1 MTYDLTA
8 HRESARSWCL
18 TLAATPGW
26 ADYAE
31 DKARALVKDDP
42 VLHGDLLRAVEAVN
56 PKPRR
61 TPTRRPNRDSRN

>member
-8 HRESARSWCL
+8 HRESVRSWCL

-31 DKARALVKDDP
+31 DKARALVKADP
-42 VLHGDLLRAVEAVN
+42 ALHDDLLVAVQQITN
-56 PKPRR
+56 PRLRR
-61 TPTRRPNRDSRN
+61 TNRSNHQ